1 MLRNNFNN
9 MQSLERDSLQ
19 ENRQTRRGK
28 KSSKLISRLI
38 RISETADDGR
48 VKPDGYRSVPVEGQR
63 SFQRWWKRGSE
74 RNSGV
79 WVLRQGPV
87 SACPKLEGLRLSTAR
102 VWRVNGKHCSNWVK
116 GRNKVNEIF
125 SLGLLFMLLWRFGP
139 QLERCKQHTH
149 VHIPVLPYRVVFG
162 GNFCKIQPKMS

>member
-9 MQSLERDSLQ
+9 MQSLERDTLQ

-38 RISETADDGR
+38 PISETADDGR
-48 VKPDGYRSVPVEGQR
+48 VKPDGYRSVPVEGPKR
-63 SFQRWWKRGSE
+63 FPEVVERGSG
-74 RNSGV
+74 RNGGV
-79 WVLRQGPV
+79 WVLGQGPA
-87 SACPKLEGLRLSTAR
+87 SACPKLGGLGLSTAR

-125 SLGLLFMLLWRFGP
+125 SLGLLFMLLWRFVP
-139 QLERCKQHTH
+139 QSERCKQHRH
-149 VHIPVLPYRVVFG
+149 VHIPMLP
-162 GNFCKIQPKMS
+162 